1 MCLMRWG
8 ISKTNHMSKKSKLK
22 YYRIPEMILY
32 IIFYTVCNA
41 LLSRSQTPFTIPQ
54 SSLNTTCAH
63 SNHHIYLP
71 HQFLQISQHKHTHG
85 LIYDCLCL
93 CCLWQRPVL
102 LYATVTICLCC
113 FFMLQ
118 SPVLL
123 LSQIHIS
130 PKDLQRWETLIP
142 SSQKVCV
149 VYSLLICSG
158 CCLYSASAITFI
170 TRLPIHFHYYES
182 VLCDNY

>member
-1 MCLMRWG
+1 
-8 ISKTNHMSKKSKLK
+8 
-22 YYRIPEMILY
+22 MILY
-32 IIFYTVCNA
+32 ILLYTVCNA

-71 HQFLQISQHKHTHG
+71 HQFLQISQHKHTRSG

-93 CCLWQRPVL
+93 CFLSQRPVL
-102 LYATVTICLCC
+102 LYATVTTCLCY

-158 CCLYSASAITFI
+158 CCLYSASAITLSLVCQYTFI
-170 TRLPIHFHYYES
+170 ITSLCS
-182 VLCDNY
+182 VTITKCLITFPLRR